1 MNTFCPLPCCRT
13 SRFLLVLLTL
23 LILLPLAAHAR
34 IPVVGPGDTEVVSAQ
49 VIRYRNAQGQL
60 SVAPDLAIKGRILIE
75 AQPGASVADLDA
87 ALQRIG
93 GSVLHAFRTPGQY
106 LVALPE
112 GMTVKAGLA
121 LWRAEAA
128 VKLASPDRLMY
139 ELAVPNDA
147 LYSQQ
152 YHLPLLDCP
161 TAWDAQQGSPD
172 LLIGIL
178 DSGVDITHEDLAP
191 RMWVNPGEIAGNG
204 VDDDSNGFVDDV
216 NGYDLG
222 NDDSDPSPDP
232 ASSGGSDHGTHVAGC
247 AAAAS
252 NNSLGVAA
260 PNWGSRI
267 VAIKARDSSG
277 AYSYAT
283 IVASIDYARIV
294 GVDVLNISLG
304 GSYDDIFTSPIT
316 AAWSA
321 GMSVVCAAGNDGTVF
336 TDDPG
341 TWMSPVC
348 NDGASPA
355 DNHVIGVG
363 ATDGLDVVAD
373 FSNLDGSSR
382 HFVDV
387 MAPGV
392 NILSTLPDRPADG
405 YTQKY
410 GEMSG
415 TSMAAPVCAGVVALV
430 RSQFRS
436 FTPSETLLQ
445 LVSGCVNIDA
455 TNPGKVGTMGAGR
468 INAANALGDLPP
480 GPPRS
485 LLAFDTPGDEGG
497 SITLTW
503 NLSVD
508 DGKGANDVVS
518 YEIRR
523 GTDASSLKKIAEVP
537 AGTSGYVDTDVIDYS
552 DYFYQVVAHDQVN
565 ASATAVVG
573 PVQAKDDLAPP
584 AVVATAVDT
593 PNDSG
598 GSITVSWNSY
608 APPDDFLQ
616 YRIYRS
622 ESEFD
627 NINDEGVT
635 RIATVANRNTRTY
648 VDRPVTDNH
657 DYWYAV
663 TAVDDSPEPNE
674 LAEVTASGPVRANP
688 NFSLTY
694 PAGLSMFAL
703 GLQTLETDLG
713 VLFGKTPPAVEF
725 ARWDPAQGD
734 AGSYHLYSAN
744 PADPFLGQALGRG
757 FWLRSSQAGLLNIS
771 GVPATGEVAVN
782 LVAGWNQLGNP
793 FDQPVAIA
801 DLRVKVAG
809 VTYDLA
815 TAARKGYTADYCWV
829 YDSFSAGYRLVS
841 AVHGFAQTQ
850 VRKGE
855 GFFFFANRAA
865 QLLIPLPS
873 ATAETVPVTA
883 RRGTPSESDWNLQ
896 LVATVQGAAD
906 ADNFLGVSP
915 QAERLNGVVS
925 PPLVADGVDLFF
937 PAEGGRYATS
947 YRGDLGPGQ
956 TWDFRVQARA
966 GATVR
971 LAWPDLSQLPRGFSA
986 TLQDRVS
993 GKRVYLRTSS
1003 AYEFTLG
1010 DSETERHFVLEIR
1023 AKAGDL
1029 LAIRSLS
1036 VQPAAAAVQIS
1047 YTLSAPATVSV
1058 DVLNLAGRPVRV
1070 LPAAQQEAGLATTL
1084 WDGRGTNGAK
1094 VPAGAYLVRITA
1106 RSAEGQVVSAV
1117 RTVQVP

>member
-1 MNTFCPLPCCRT
+1 MNTFCPPRCCR
-13 SRFLLVLLTL
+13 SPRFLLVSLAL

-34 IPVVGPGDTEVVSAQ
+34 IPLVGPNEREVVSAQ
-49 VIRYRNAQGQL
+49 VIRYMNARGQL
-60 SVAPDLAIKGRILIE
+60 SLAPDLAVKGRILIE

-87 ALQRIG
+87 ALRRIG

-112 GMTVKAGLA
+112 GMTVKQGLA

-128 VKLASPDRLMY
+128 VKIASPDRLMY
-139 ELAVPNDA
+139 ELAVPNDPQYA
-147 LYSQQ
+147 QQ
-152 YHLPLLDCP
+152 YHLPLIDCP
-161 TAWDAQQGSPD
+161 LAWDVQQGSPSV
-172 LLIGIL
+172 LIGIL

-191 RMWVNPGEIAGNG
+191 RMWVNSGETPGNG
-204 VDDDSNGFVDDV
+204 VDDDGNGFIDDV
-216 NGYDLG
+216 NGYDFG
-222 NDDSDPSPDP
+222 DDDGDPSPDP
-232 ASSGGSDHGTHVAGC
+232 ATSGGSDHGTHVAGC

-252 NNSLGVAA
+252 NNGVGVAA
-260 PNWGSRI
+260 PSWGCQI
-267 VAIKARDSSG
+267 VAIKARDSNG
-277 AYSYAT
+277 AYSYAS
-283 IVASIDYARIV
+283 IVAGIDYARTV

-304 GSYDDIFTSPIT
+304 GTYDEIFTSPIT

-321 GMSVVCAAGNDGTVF
+321 GMSVVCAAGNDGAVF

-363 ATDGLDVVAD
+363 ATDSMDVAAD
-373 FSNLDGSSR
+373 FTNLDGSSR

-392 NILSTLPDRPADG
+392 DILSTLPDRPTDG

-415 TSMAAPVCAGVVALV
+415 TSMAAPVCAGVMALV
-430 RSQFRS
+430 RSEFAS
-436 FTPSETLLQ
+436 FTPSEALLQ
-445 LVSGCVNIDA
+445 LLDGCVNIDA

-468 INAANALGDLPP
+468 ISAANALGDLPP

-503 NLSVD
+503 NLSLD
-508 DGKGANDVVS
+508 DGKGANDVIS

-523 GTDASSLKKIAEVP
+523 GNSANSLSKIAEVP
-537 AGTSGYVDTDVIDYS
+537 AGTSTCIDTDVVDYS
-552 DYFYQVVAHDQVN
+552 DYYYQVVARDQVN
-565 ASATAVVG
+565 TSASAVVG

-584 AVVATAVDT
+584 QVAATAVDT
-593 PNDSG
+593 PSDNG

-608 APPDDFLQ
+608 SPPDDFLQ

-622 ESEFD
+622 ESAFD

-648 VDRPVTDNH
+648 VDRPVTDNR

-688 NFSLTY
+688 NFSLAY
-694 PAGLSMFAL
+694 PAGVSMFAL
-703 GLQTLETDLG
+703 GLQTLDTDLG

-725 ARWDPAQGD
+725 ARWDPTQGS
-734 AGSYHLYSAN
+734 AGGYHLYSAN

-757 FWLRSSQAGLLNIS
+757 FWLKSSQAGLLNIS
-771 GVPATGEVAVN
+771 GVPAQAEVAVN
-782 LVAGWNQLGNP
+782 VVAGWNQLGNP
-793 FDQPVAIA
+793 FDRPFNIA

-809 VTYDLA
+809 ATYDLP
-815 TAARKGYTADYCWV
+815 TAARKGYVADYCWV
-829 YDSFSAGYRLVS
+829 YDSFSASYRLVS
-841 AVHGFAQTQ
+841 AVHDFAQKQ

-873 ATAETVPVTA
+873 ATAETAPAVAERVA
-883 RRGTPSESDWNLQ
+883 PSDSDWNLQ

-915 QAERLNGVVS
+915 QAERLNGVIS
-925 PPLVADGVDLFF
+925 PPVVADGVDLFF
-937 PAEGGRYATS
+937 PAEGGRHATS
-947 YRGDLGPGQ
+947 YRGDLGQGH
-956 TWDFRVQARA
+956 TWNFRVTARA
-966 GATVR
+966 GTPVR
-971 LAWPDLSQLPRGFSA
+971 LSWPDLSQLPRGLQA
-986 TLQDRVS
+986 TLEDKAT

-1010 DSETERHFVLEIR
+1010 RGETQRQFALEIR
-1023 AKAGDL
+1023 AKAGEL

-1047 YTLSAPATVSV
+1047 YTLSAPATVAV
-1058 DVLNLAGRPVRV
+1058 DIINLAGRPVRT
-1070 LPAAQQEAGLATTL
+1070 LPAAQREAGLATTL
-1084 WDGRGTNGAK
+1084 WDGRGSNGAK

-1106 RSAEGQVVSAV
+1106 RSAEGQAVTVV